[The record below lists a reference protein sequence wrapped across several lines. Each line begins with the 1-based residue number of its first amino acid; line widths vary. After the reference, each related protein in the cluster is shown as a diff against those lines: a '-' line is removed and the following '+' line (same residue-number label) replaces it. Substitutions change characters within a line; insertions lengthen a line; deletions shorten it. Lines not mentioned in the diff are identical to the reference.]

1 MSDSPFNK
9 SPFNTSPFNKSP
21 FNTSV
26 SLNNIILLTDQLLEI
41 AAMAG
46 ASDLH
51 LEPLCQ
57 SMRMRMRVDGLMQL
71 VSPPFDQLPAAI
83 ADAIVV
89 RIKLLCEMDISE
101 SRRPQDGSFQW
112 QLNDQ
117 QVDIRCSSLAG
128 HWGEKLVLRLQWQ
141 QQNIDLSNQ
150 GLSPKQL
157 EIVNYQLS
165 KPQGLI
171 LVTGPTGSGKTMFLY
186 SCLEQIQSPHLNMVS
201 AEDPVEVALVDV
213 HQVAVNNAIDLSF
226 SRILRA
232 LLRQDPDVI
241 MLGELRDFDSADVA
255 LKAAQTGHLLL
266 TSMHTSSLSEAI
278 HRCHGLG
285 VDMLALSYCLSLI
298 INQRLVRRLCN
309 ECKQPMTQLQLE
321 ALASKEWLDA
331 VATYKLCFGAV
342 NPCLPV
348 GCEACHGGYKG
359 RFGVFDLLVMDQ
371 SKRDSVAHRRVQE
384 LECGPGVRRQG
395 LWRVL
400 AGHTTTTEVNRVTW

>member
-1 MSDSPFNK
+1 MSAIS
-9 SPFNTSPFNKSP
+9 FNTA
-21 FNTSV
+21 TSLDNV
-26 SLNNIILLTDQLLEI
+26 ITLTDQLLEL
-41 AAMAG
+41 ALVAS

-51 LEPLCQ
+51 LEPLSQ
-57 SMRMRMRVDGLMQL
+57 SMRIRMRVDGLMQL
-71 VSPPFDQLPAAI
+71 LSPPFDQLPAVI

-112 QLNDQ
+112 HLNDHL
-117 QVDIRCSSLAG
+117 VDIRCSSLAG

-141 QQNIDLSNQ
+141 QQNIDLSQQ
-150 GLSPKQL
+150 GLSSQQL
-157 EIVNYQLS
+157 EIVNHQLC

-186 SCLEQIQSPHLNMVS
+186 SCLKTIQAPHLNIVS

-213 HQVAVNNAIDLSF
+213 HQVAVNKAINLSF
-226 SRILRA
+226 SHILRA

-298 INQRLVRRLCN
+298 INQRLVRSLCTK
-309 ECKQPMTQLQLE
+309 CKQPMSKLQLE
-321 ALASKEWLDA
+321 ALGSKEWSDA
-331 VATYKLCFGAV
+331 VATYELCFGAV
-342 NPCLPV
+342 NPCLPI
-348 GCEACHGGYKG
+348 GCAACHSGYKG
-359 RFGVFDLLVMDQ
+359 RFGIFDLMVMDQ
-371 SKRDSVAHRRVQE
+371 SKRSSVAHRRVQD
-384 LECGPGVRRQG
+384 LECGVGVRRQG

-400 AGHTTTTEVNRVTW
+400 AGHTTTAEVNRVTW

>member
-1 MSDSPFNK
+1 MSDIPLS
-9 SPFNTSPFNKSP
+9 
-21 FNTSV
+21 TSV
-26 SLNNIILLTDQLLEI
+26 SLTNIVALTDQLLEV
-41 AAMAG
+41 ALLAR

-51 LEPLCQ
+51 LEPQCQ
-57 SMRMRMRVDGLMQL
+57 SMHLRMRVDGLMQL
-71 VSPPFDQLPAAI
+71 MKSPFDKLPASI

-117 QVDIRCSSLAG
+117 YVDIRCSSLTG

-141 QQNIDLSNQ
+141 QQNIDLGKQ
-150 GLSPKQL
+150 GLSFEQIK
-157 EIVNYQLS
+157 IVHTQLS

-186 SCLEQIQSPHLNMVS
+186 SCLKKIQTPHLNIVS
-201 AEDPVEVALVDV
+201 AEDPVEVALGDV
-213 HQVAVNNAIDLSF
+213 HQVAVNEAIDLSY
-226 SRILRA
+226 SQILRA

-298 INQRLVRRLCN
+298 INQRLVRRLCSQ
-309 ECKQPMTQLQLE
+309 CKSPMSKLQTE
-321 ALASKEWLDA
+321 SFASREWLDA
-331 VATYKLCFGAV
+331 AASYEFCFGAI

-348 GCEACHGGYKG
+348 GCDECQGGYNG
-359 RFGVFDLLVMDQ
+359 RFGVFDLLVMDH
-371 SKRDSVAHRRVQE
+371 SKRDSVACRRVQE
-384 LECGPGVRRQG
+384 LECGAGLRQQG
-395 LWRVL
+395 LWRVISGDTSI
-400 AGHTTTTEVNRVTW
+400 AEVNRVTW

>member
-1 MSDSPFNK
+1 MSDIPFYT
-9 SPFNTSPFNKSP
+9 P
-21 FNTSV
+21 V
-26 SLNNIILLTDQLLEI
+26 SLNNVIALTDQLLEI
-41 AAMAG
+41 AAVAG

-51 LEPLCQ
+51 LEPLSQ
-57 SMRMRMRVDGLMQL
+57 SMRIRMRVDGLMQL
-71 VSPPFDQLPAAI
+71 LKSPFDQLPASA

-89 RIKLLCEMDISE
+89 RIKLLSKMDISE

-112 QLNDQ
+112 QLNDKR
-117 QVDIRCSSLAG
+117 VDIRCSSLAG

-141 QQNIDLSNQ
+141 QQNIDIGQQ

-157 EIVNYQLS
+157 EIVNHQLS

-186 SCLEQIQSPHLNMVS
+186 SCLKQIQTPYINTVS
-201 AEDPVEVALVDV
+201 AEDPVEIALQGV
-213 HQVAVNNAIDLSF
+213 HQVAVNNAINLSF
-226 SRILRA
+226 SHILRA

-266 TSMHTSSLSEAI
+266 TSMHTSSISEAM

-309 ECKQPMTQLQLE
+309 QCKQSMSAVQLAAMGSE
-321 ALASKEWLDA
+321 EWLAA
-331 VATYKLCFGAV
+331 VASYELCFGSV
-342 NPCLPV
+342 NPCVPV

-359 RFGVFDLLVMDQ
+359 RFGVFDLMVMDQ
-371 SKRDSVAHRRVQE
+371 AKRDSVAHRRVQK
-384 LECGPGVRRQG
+384 LESGGGVRRQG

-400 AGHTTTTEVNRVTW
+400 AGHTSFTEVNRVTW

>member
-1 MSDSPFNK
+1 MSDIPFYT
-9 SPFNTSPFNKSP
+9 P
-21 FNTSV
+21 V
-26 SLNNIILLTDQLLEI
+26 SLNNVIALTDQLLEI
-41 AAMAG
+41 AAVAG

-51 LEPLCQ
+51 LEPLSQ
-57 SMRMRMRVDGLMQL
+57 SMRIRMRVDGLMQL
-71 VSPPFDQLPAAI
+71 LKSPFDQLPASA

-89 RIKLLCEMDISE
+89 RIKLLSEMDISE

-112 QLNDQ
+112 QLNDKR
-117 QVDIRCSSLAG
+117 VDIRCSSLAG

-141 QQNIDLSNQ
+141 QQNIDIGQQ

-157 EIVNYQLS
+157 EIVNHQLS

-186 SCLEQIQSPHLNMVS
+186 SCLKQIQTPYINTVS
-201 AEDPVEVALVDV
+201 AEDPVEIALQGV
-213 HQVAVNNAIDLSF
+213 HQVAVNNAINLSF
-226 SRILRA
+226 SHILRA

-266 TSMHTSSLSEAI
+266 TSMHTSSISEAM

-309 ECKQPMTQLQLE
+309 QCKQSMSAVQLAAMGSE
-321 ALASKEWLDA
+321 EWLAA
-331 VATYKLCFGAV
+331 VASYELCFGSV
-342 NPCLPV
+342 NPCVPV

-359 RFGVFDLLVMDQ
+359 RFGVFDLMVMDQ
-371 SKRDSVAHRRVQE
+371 AKRDSVAHRRVQK
-384 LECGPGVRRQG
+384 LESGGGVRRQG

-400 AGHTTTTEVNRVTW
+400 AGHTSFTEVNRVTW